1 MKKNKIILILLL
13 LTGLFI
19 SKNINAQTLYSKVK
33 YSGSIGSN
41 PIVLNFLVPD
51 HFYNY
56 IQGNY
61 YYTKYKKKIEFR
73 GEDEVFQGEIK
84 LTESVKGKNTG
95 YFLFDNL
102 DGIDFPKKL
111 IGKWY
116 TMDRKKSYDVILYLQ

>member
-1 MKKNKIILILLL
+1 VKKNKIILIVIL
-13 LTGLFI
+13 LTSIFI

-33 YSGSIGSN
+33 YTGSIGSN

-116 TMDRKKSYDVILYLQ
+116 TMDRIKSYDVILYLQ

>member
-13 LTGLFI
+13 LTSIFI